1 MRYMSIV
8 AAVVTLLLT
17 FPQEVV
23 PKRPEADAKPED
35 DFKATED
42 SGTASH
48 VLCNVTGPCV
58 PCSTAEKEEDWSVCK
73 ATGYR
78 QPITCL
84 LRSDWTRDKDQDQ
97 NQQQDQQQEKQA
109 TEEVAL
115 VKAMPLRKSSRKSR
129 GARKLF
135 EAEEG
140 AVKDSARLAALAPGE
155 TRLSALLK
163 LPGAWRRHLSYEA
176 ANPPII
182 KSERRFDTFQSCSLE
197 SAKGSNESISVLVF
211 EGVMALLLAGAIPV
225 VVMRRKLSFVRK
237 N

>member
-1 MRYMSIV
+1 MRYSSIV
-8 AAVVTLLLT
+8 AAVVTILLT

-23 PKRPEADAKPED
+23 PAKRPEANSKPED

-84 LRSDWTRDKDQDQ
+84 LRSDWIRDQDQ
-97 NQQQDQQQEKQA
+97 DQDQQQEQQA
-109 TEEVAL
+109 TEEQQATSL

-129 GARKLF
+129 GSRKLF

-140 AVKDSARLAALAPGE
+140 AVEDSAKLAALIPGE

-176 ANPPII
+176 ANPPTV